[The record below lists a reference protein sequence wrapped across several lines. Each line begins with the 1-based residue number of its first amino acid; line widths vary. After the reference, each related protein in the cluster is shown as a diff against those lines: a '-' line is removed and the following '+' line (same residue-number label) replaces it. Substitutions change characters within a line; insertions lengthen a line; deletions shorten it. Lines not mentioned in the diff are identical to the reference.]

1 MQAVMDVSSRI
12 VLLKYKVALF
22 RSFSKSGKRCTGLRP
37 GLEPGPVPSFIDGQ
51 ANQEG
56 HVMRLCVF
64 CGSNAGQ
71 DPVYFET
78 AQTLGRA
85 LATNGI
91 DLVYGGAAVGLM
103 GAVADAALA
112 KGGHVIGV
120 MPQALVDKEIA
131 HRGLS
136 DLRVVGSMHERKAL
150 MAELADGFIALPGG
164 LGTFEE
170 LFEVWTWAQL
180 GYHRKPCALLNA
192 GGFYDKL
199 TDFLDEVV
207 ERGFVKPIHRAMLI
221 VENEP
226 AALIEAMRA
235 YEPPQVDK
243 WIKAGE
249 R

>member
-1 MQAVMDVSSRI
+1 
-12 VLLKYKVALF
+12 
-22 RSFSKSGKRCTGLRP
+22 
-37 GLEPGPVPSFIDGQ
+37 
-51 ANQEG
+51 
-56 HVMRLCVF
+56 MRLCVF

-71 DPVYFET
+71 DPVYLQT
-78 AQTLGRA
+78 ARTLGEA
-85 LATNGI
+85 LAASGI
-91 DLVYGGAAVGLM
+91 GLIYGGASVGLM
-103 GAVADAALA
+103 GAVADAVLS
-112 KGGHVIGV
+112 KGGDVIGV

-131 HRGLS
+131 HKGLS

-199 TDFLDEVV
+199 TDFLDDVV

-221 VENEP
+221 VESEP

-235 YEPPQVDK
+235 YEPPKVDK

>member
-1 MQAVMDVSSRI
+1 
-12 VLLKYKVALF
+12 
-22 RSFSKSGKRCTGLRP
+22 
-37 GLEPGPVPSFIDGQ
+37 
-51 ANQEG
+51 
-56 HVMRLCVF
+56 MRLCVF

-71 DPVYFET
+71 DPIYLEM
-78 AQTLGRA
+78 ARA
-85 LATNGI
+85 LGETMAGRGI
-91 DLVYGGAAVGLM
+91 DLVYGGASVGLM

-180 GYHRKPCALLNA
+180 GYHRRPCALLNA

-199 TDFLDEVV
+199 TDFLDDVV

-226 AALIEAMRA
+226 AALIEAVHT
-235 YEPPQVDK
+235 YEPPKVDK

>member
-1 MQAVMDVSSRI
+1 
-12 VLLKYKVALF
+12 
-22 RSFSKSGKRCTGLRP
+22 
-37 GLEPGPVPSFIDGQ
+37 
-51 ANQEG
+51 
-56 HVMRLCVF
+56 MRLCVF

-71 DPVYFET
+71 DPVYLAT
-78 AQTLGRA
+78 ARA
-85 LATNGI
+85 LWEALAASGI
-91 DLVYGGAAVGLM
+91 GLVYGGASVGLM

-112 KGGHVIGV
+112 KGGNVIGV

-131 HRGLS
+131 HKGLT

-150 MAELADGFIALPGG
+150 MAELADGFVALPGG

-199 TDFLDEVV
+199 TDFLDDVV

-221 VENEP
+221 VESDP
-226 AALIEAMRA
+226 AALIDAIRA
-235 YEPPQVDK
+235 YEPPKVDK

>member
-1 MQAVMDVSSRI
+1 
-12 VLLKYKVALF
+12 
-22 RSFSKSGKRCTGLRP
+22 
-37 GLEPGPVPSFIDGQ
+37 
-51 ANQEG
+51 
-56 HVMRLCVF
+56 MRLCVF
-64 CGSNAGQ
+64 CGSNAGR
-71 DPVYFET
+71 DPIYVAT
-78 AQTLGRA
+78 ARA
-85 LATNGI
+85 LGEALAASGI

-103 GAVADAALA
+103 GAVADAAIVR
-112 KGGHVIGV
+112 GGHVIGV

-199 TDFLDEVV
+199 TDFLDDVV

>member
-1 MQAVMDVSSRI
+1 
-12 VLLKYKVALF
+12 
-22 RSFSKSGKRCTGLRP
+22 
-37 GLEPGPVPSFIDGQ
+37 
-51 ANQEG
+51 
-56 HVMRLCVF
+56 MRLCVF

-71 DPVYFET
+71 DPVYLQM
-78 AQTLGRA
+78 AQSLGEIMA
-85 LATNGI
+85 GQGI
-91 DLVYGGAAVGLM
+91 DLVYGGASVGLM

-112 KGGHVIGV
+112 KGGRVIGV

-136 DLRVVGSMHERKAL
+136 DLRVGSMHERKAL

-180 GYHRKPCALLNA
+180 GYHRKACALLNA

-199 TDFLDEVV
+199 TDFLDDVV

-226 AALIEAMRA
+226 AALIEAVRA
-235 YEPPQVDK
+235 YEAPKVDK
-243 WIKAGE
+243 WIRAGE

>member
-1 MQAVMDVSSRI
+1 
-12 VLLKYKVALF
+12 
-22 RSFSKSGKRCTGLRP
+22 
-37 GLEPGPVPSFIDGQ
+37 
-51 ANQEG
+51 
-56 HVMRLCVF
+56 MRLCVF

-71 DPVYFET
+71 DPIYLQM
-78 AQTLGRA
+78 ARA
-85 LATNGI
+85 LGETMAGRGI
-91 DLVYGGAAVGLM
+91 DLVYGGASVGLM

-120 MPQALVDKEIA
+120 IPQALVDKEIA
-131 HRGLS
+131 HTGLS

-199 TDFLDEVV
+199 ADFLDDVV

-221 VENEP
+221 VESEP
-226 AALIEAMRA
+226 AALIEAIRA
-235 YEPPQVDK
+235 YEPPEVDK